1 MGSDKERAA
10 RTDAVRQ
17 PSSRAASVVAW
28 VDARAESTNGTGADA
43 PLGAHLLHQ
52 VTRAVRGDDRVC
64 PVATSLVAVVFGSVA
79 SAVPLLVLGDRIA
92 RAVGPAVP
100 FDRSDGGLATSVGI
114 AGPVEGIE
122 HDDVTGRS
130 LGAAR
135 TGRMVLATDAS
146 DGFGELTAV
155 VTVDQRVTGHPS
167 PRGAGPSLQPLH
179 RRSVHRYC
187 ATRAEGIP
195 GLRPAGPG
203 TTAAAPTAGSPV
215 TTNLNILV
223 VDPMAT
229 EGTGPGFAL
238 AATALLVE
246 RLGCRSATVTAS
258 PDEPLPMTVDGAD
271 VDLVVLVLDG
281 AWVGR
286 SPKWAT
292 GAWGLPARL
301 TTAYV
306 DKGVPVLA
314 VSAGAG
320 AGAIA
325 SCVAQGAFALF
336 DLDSLAV
343 AMRSLD
349 GLSVDDARQVAEL
362 AFPDRFRALL
372 GLTAGERR
380 VLFYLTEGWP
390 AQDIAEELVVS
401 LTTVRT
407 HIRSVLRKLEVRSQL
422 AAVAIANSR
431 DLEHHTVSANS

>member
-1 MGSDKERAA
+1 M
-10 RTDAVRQ
+10 
-17 PSSRAASVVAW
+17 
-28 VDARAESTNGTGADA
+28 
-43 PLGAHLLHQ
+43 
-52 VTRAVRGDDRVC
+52 
-64 PVATSLVAVVFGSVA
+64 
-79 SAVPLLVLGDRIA
+79 
-92 RAVGPAVP
+92 
-100 FDRSDGGLATSVGI
+100 
-114 AGPVEGIE
+114 AGPVEGID
-122 HDDVTGRS
+122 HDDVTRRS

-135 TGRMVLATDAS
+135 TGRSVLAIDAS

-155 VTVDQRVTGHPS
+155 VDRRPTGDRP
-167 PRGAGPSLQPLH
+167 PVAVRG
-179 RRSVHRYC
+179 
-187 ATRAEGIP
+187 RAVVPTAPPAI
-195 GLRPAGPG
+195 RPALLRHPG
-203 TTAAAPTAGSPV
+203 RAAYPGCDPPARERVAAAPTTGSPV

-238 AATALLVE
+238 AAAALLVE
-246 RLGCRSATVTAS
+246 RLGCRSATATVS
-258 PDEPLPMTVDGAD
+258 PDEPLAMTVDGAD

-286 SPKWAT
+286 SPNWAT

-343 AMRSLD
+343 ALRSLD
-349 GLSVDDARQVAEL
+349 GLSLDDARQVAEL